1 MKVHITED
9 MWFWTS
15 KFVTGLFNNTV
26 VMKSTQIQVN
36 KGTYKENEVYV
47 YDDYF

>member
-9 MWFWTS
+9 TRFWTS
-15 KFVTGLFNNTV
+15 KFVTVLFNKTI

>member
-9 MWFWTS
+9 MWFWTL
-15 KFVTGLFNNTV
+15 KFVTGLFNNTA